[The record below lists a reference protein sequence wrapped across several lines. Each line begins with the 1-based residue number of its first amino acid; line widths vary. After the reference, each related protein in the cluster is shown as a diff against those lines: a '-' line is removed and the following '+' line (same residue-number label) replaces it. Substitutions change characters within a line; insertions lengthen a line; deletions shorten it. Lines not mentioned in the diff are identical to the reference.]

1 MDVVGED
8 TEMWHA
14 YYNDDEEATR
24 RRQHR
29 WEARE
34 LTEALLEHV
43 RPLTA
48 RRESG
53 EVIYSDEV
61 RDAQAMRGTA
71 LRAFLRAKFPPK
83 YPMPATQRDLDVAQ
97 EELQELHRYA
107 IQRPVTAPVQVH
119 ALPLPR
125 SIQMLLGPEPDA
137 LPAPAPAPAPAPYPG
152 AEEVANAFMENE
164 WRAMWRDG
172 SLGMPGPVPPPVHVD
187 GLRHLAS
194 RELAAQNATP
204 PAPAQAPLPEAL
216 VELER
221 QPPPVPAED
230 DGGWAASKVRIFCE
244 ARVSKNDGPY
254 AMALSYGL
262 NHTKDAS
269 LSFADYMQHA
279 AWAKREPH
287 TYKEAIRAALR
298 PDTNSKRTPHS
309 LQIEAIALHIRMHRF
324 TRPVLEAA
332 CASLPAYAK
341 ASWRQPR

>member
-34 LTEALLEHV
+34 LTAALLEHV

-83 YPMPATQRDLDVAQ
+83 YPMPATQRDLDAAQ

-107 IQRPVTAPVQVH
+107 IQRPVTAPVQEN

-125 SIQMLLGPEPDA
+125 SLQMLLGPQPTPD
-137 LPAPAPAPAPAPYPG
+137 PG
-152 AEEVANAFMENE
+152 VEEVANAFIENE
-164 WRAMWRDG
+164 LRAMWRDG
-172 SLGMPGPVPPPVHVD
+172 ALGMPGPVPPPVHVD
-187 GLRHLAS
+187 GLCHLVS

-204 PAPAQAPLPEAL
+204 PAQAPLPEAL
-216 VELER
+216 VEFER

-230 DGGWAASKVRIFCE
+230 DGGWAASKVRSFCE
-244 ARVSKNDGPY
+244 ARVSKNNGPY

-262 NHTKDAS
+262 KHTKDAS

-279 AWAKREPH
+279 AWAQREPH
-287 TYKEAIRAALR
+287 TYKEAIRFALH

-309 LQIEAIALHIRMHRF
+309 FQIEAIALHIRMHRF